1 MGVTAEPTAAGGC
14 LSGVKLARLPAE
26 DLDEESSAWAR
37 GLGAGGPLQPADDCM
52 AASTPPG
59 RQASTVTP
67 VPYQGAPA

>member
-26 DLDEESSAWAR
+26 DLDEESSVWVR
-37 GLGAGGPLQPADDCM
+37 GLGAGDCM

-59 RQASTVTP
+59 WQALTVTP
-67 VPYQGAPA
+67 MPAVPYQGAPA